1 MNLNP
6 VVIHLECATERK
18 ALIANMEAR
27 LGPIRIHAASDGSAG
42 WTDPA
47 FSKEHVQPGTV
58 VKKGAIGCYES
69 HLAVLEEFKQSG
81 DEYRL
86 VLEDDCE
93 LFCSLEDI
101 QALVAEANTLDWDM
115 LYIGVNS
122 YVRTAPTLTSL
133 VKVKHSYGTHAI
145 IMKRSLIPKMEA
157 AIAFVKSSGL
167 FYPYDWL
174 YNKGVDFGVIALGP
188 KVAHK
193 YCRQVIGII
202 SYIQHSIRSAEPSI
216 YRDS

>member
-1 MNLNP
+1 MDLNP
-6 VVIHLECATERK
+6 VVIHLERAVERK
-18 ALIANMEAR
+18 ALIADMEAR
-27 LGPIRIHAASDGSAG
+27 LGPIRIHVASDGSAG
-42 WTDPA
+42 WADPSV
-47 FSKEHVQPGTV
+47 SKAHVQPGTV

-93 LFCSLEDI
+93 LFCSLDDI
-101 QALVAEANTLDWDM
+101 LALVAEANTLDWDM

-122 YVRTAPTLTSL
+122 YVRTAPTNTSL

-157 AIAFVKSSGL
+157 AITFVKSSGL

-174 YNKGVDFGVIALGP
+174 YNKSVDFGVNALGP
-188 KVAHK
+188 KNHSK
-193 YCRQVIGII
+193 YCRQAAGFV
-202 SYIQHSIRSAEPSI
+202 SLIQGSVR
-216 YRDS
+216 Y